1 MEIMLVWGRIKK
13 LHIIIRENFT
23 LNNYV
28 KIVYGKNFLSAWV
41 VNEIFYQQL
50 MAINY
55 LEVEIIS
62 FGH

>member
-1 MEIMLVWGRIKK
+1 MEIMLVWGRIKE
-13 LHIIIRENFT
+13 LHTVVRENFT

-50 MAINY
+50 MATNY
-55 LEVEIIS
+55 LEVKIIS